1 MLMYHTHTYPNA
13 KTRYHTSE
21 MCLHIE
27 SDAAYLVQPQA
38 RIRVAGHFYLSE
50 KIPVDNTNPN
60 TTHNGTILTEFRTVC
75 NVMSS
80 AAEAEKIGIFQNAK
94 VAIPI
99 ITALTELKTQW

>member
-1 MLMYHTHTYPNA
+1 MDYAHTYPNA

-38 RIRVAGHFYLSE
+38 RIRVSGNFYLSE
-50 KIPVDNTNPN
+50 KIQDDNPTPNP
-60 TTHNGTILTEFRTVC
+60 TPNGPILTECRTVR

-80 AAEAEKIGIFQNAK
+80 DAKAETIGIFHNAK
-94 VAIPI
+94 VAVPI
-99 ITALTELKTQW
+99 